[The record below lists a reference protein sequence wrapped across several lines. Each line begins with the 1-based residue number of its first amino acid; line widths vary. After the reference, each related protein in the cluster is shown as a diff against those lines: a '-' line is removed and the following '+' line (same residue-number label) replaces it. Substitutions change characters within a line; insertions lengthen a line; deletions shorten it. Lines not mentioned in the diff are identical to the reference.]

1 MSPRQRKSFVK
12 PETRRE
18 WLEQSEDGHSPPEIA
33 KAEGVDPRTVRK
45 HISIAMHE
53 KETKDARSTVLRNA
67 LERHYDQLCRCAERL
82 VQQTTSDAK
91 INIDA
96 LSPNTN
102 EINPY
107 ESQLKIA
114 LRQHIPKSPLW
125 KLLSEEA
132 KLRVRV
138 EEFTQPFNKKIET
151 SISSDPRLTSQLTNE
166 ENAVVR
172 GIVEALTHQAR
183 FWVKGSSTLNP
194 NDNLKS
200 EPAEEGFVNL
210 KYGAFNLGKVKKEN
224 VELIRKTISDW
235 TARAQEW
242 KEFDELKK
250 AESDLRRVHQNL
262 NDEIAVISL
271 RHVLPGRCK
280 YCPL

>member
-1 MSPRQRKSFVK
+1 M
-12 PETRRE
+12 
-18 WLEQSEDGHSPPEIA
+18 
-33 KAEGVDPRTVRK
+33 
-45 HISIAMHE
+45 AMHE
-53 KETKDARSTVLRNA
+53 RETKDARSTVLRNA

-82 VQQTTSDAK
+82 VEQTTADAK

-138 EEFTQPFNKKIET
+138 EEFKQPFNKKIET
-151 SISSDPRLTSQLTNE
+151 SISSDPTLTSQLTNE

-172 GIVEALTHQAR
+172 GIVEALTHQVR
-183 FWVKGSSTLNP
+183 FWVTGSGTLNP

-200 EPAEEGFVNL
+200 EPAEEGFIHL

-224 VELIRKTISDW
+224 VELVRETISDW
-235 TARAQEW
+235 TTRAQEW